1 MATTSSKDEMLDQ
14 VQISLSHGPYA
25 CASLT
30 KLSGGTANFVYRGT
44 LIKPLEDGTKTIV
57 IKHTEPYVAS
67 NPNFKLAST
76 RCDFEQTILSRLET
90 LSPISHSSITV
101 QTPRLYTFSQETHTQ
116 IYTDLPAST
125 ELKTYALTH
134 SLTKAQC
141 SRLGHALGLW
151 AKTFHVWGAAEGQ
164 LSLRESMKG
173 NVAMKELKYAINY
186 PRLVATIED
195 FPHILQ
201 ASKEVFE
208 AVAKDVRTLLDREE
222 GSLIHGDL
230 WSGNVLL
237 NNAPFPDPEEPLKL
251 FIIDWELSHLSNHA
265 FDLGQMFAE
274 LFELKHFKGLDAGVW
289 LIEAFMKGY
298 GKLEEQVAF
307 RTAIHVGA
315 HLICWGSRVQGW
327 GTQEQIERVVEVGRD
342 FIVKGWEKDRGYFEE
357 TPLRSLFT

>member
-1 MATTSSKDEMLDQ
+1 AQASSK
-14 VQISLSHGPYA
+14 SLSHGPYA

-30 KLSGGTANFVYRGT
+30 QLSGGTANFVYRGT
-44 LIKPLEDGTKTIV
+44 LIKPLQDGTETIV

-67 NPNFKLAST
+67 NPNFKLTST
-76 RCDFEQTILSRLET
+76 RCDFEQTILSGLET
-90 LSPISHSSITV
+90 LSPISHSGITV
-101 QTPRLYTFSQETHTQ
+101 QIPKIYSFFPETHTQ
-116 IYTDLPAST
+116 IYADLPSST
-125 ELKTYALTH
+125 QLKTYALTH

-151 AKTFHVWGAAEGQ
+151 AKTFHAWGAAAGQ
-164 LSLRESMKG
+164 FGLRESMKG

-186 PRLVATIED
+186 PRLVATIEL
-195 FPHILQ
+195 FPGILQ

-208 AVAKDVRTLLDREE
+208 AVANDVRARLDREE
-222 GSLIHGDL
+222 GSLIHGDF

-237 NNAPFPDPEEPLKL
+237 KNAPLPGLEEPLKL
-251 FIIDWELSHLSNHA
+251 FIIDWELSHLSDYA

-289 LIEAFMKGY
+289 LIEAFMTGY

-327 GTQEQIERVVEVGRD
+327 GTQEQVEEVAEVGRD
-342 FIVKGWEKDRGYFEE
+342 FVVKGWKKDRGYFEG
-357 TPLRSLFT
+357 TSLRSLFA